1 MEVRINMA
9 FIIVDSFGFAELPKF
24 MMTLEG
30 KQNEIQTELAVH
42 IADRY
47 ILMHECDEGYDYS
60 IMDEQYYRDE
70 FLRGGVHAHFL
81 LNYCAHHSMVVD
93 MASTVVI
100 PDNRDSKSV

>member
-1 MEVRINMA
+1 MEIRINMA

-24 MMTLEG
+24 MMILEG

-70 FLRGGVHAHFL
+70 FLWGACPFFVKLLCSSFYGGWYDFL
-81 LNYCAHHSMVVD
+81 CGNS
-93 MASTVVI
+93 
-100 PDNRDSKSV
+100 R

>member
-24 MMTLEG
+24 MMILEG

-70 FLRGGVHAHFL
+70 FLWVGCMPIFCLIIVL
-81 LNYCAHHSMVVD
+81 IILWWL
-93 MASTVVI
+93 I
-100 PDNRDSKSV
+100 WLPLW

>member
-1 MEVRINMA
+1 MAVRINMA

-24 MMTLEG
+24 MMILEG

-70 FLRGGVHAHFL
+70 FLWVGCMPIF
-81 LNYCAHHSMVVD
+81 C
-93 MASTVVI
+93 
-100 PDNRDSKSV
+100 